1 MNIIHQQVKMKDQLI
16 NKEFDIRIL
25 EILVCPPSKDKF
37 FYNKKTNSLD
47 SKKSGLSY
55 PIRDSIPVLIIA
67 EATTN
72 LNSHSKISYIIFYFL
87 VIFNYSK
94 AKLP

>member
-1 MNIIHQQVKMKDQLI
+1 M
-16 NKEFDIRIL
+16 L
-25 EILVCPPSKDKF
+25 EILMCPLSKDKL
-37 FYNKKTNSLD
+37 FYNKKTNALD
-47 SKKSGLSY
+47 SKKAGLSY

>member
-1 MNIIHQQVKMKDQLI
+1 MKDQLI

-25 EILVCPPSKDKF
+25 EILVCPLSKDKF